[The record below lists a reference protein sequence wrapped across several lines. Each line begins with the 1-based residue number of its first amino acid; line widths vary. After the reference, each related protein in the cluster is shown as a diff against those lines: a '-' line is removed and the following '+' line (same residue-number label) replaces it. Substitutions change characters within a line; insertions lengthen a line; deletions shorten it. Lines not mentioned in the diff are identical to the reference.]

1 MKAIQNESLARTN
14 NAVPISRTEASFAFE
29 KPIHLQS
36 QFPIMLTYACTIH
49 RVQGLTLKKICVSF
63 DLNKQKTFG
72 NGQNYVALSRA
83 KNMKGIFV
91 SGKVEKSK
99 IKADQ
104 DALDENEKLRKE
116 ASFSNQVIF
125 VTSFQIHYYYY

>member
-1 MKAIQNESLARTN
+1 M
-14 NAVPISRTEASFAFE
+14 
-29 KPIHLQS
+29 
-36 QFPIMLTYACTIH
+36 
-49 RVQGLTLKKICVSF
+49 SF

-83 KNMKGIFV
+83 KNMNGIFV

-104 DALDENEKLRKE
+104 DALDENEKLGKE

-125 VTSFQIHYYYY
+125 VTSFQIYCYYY